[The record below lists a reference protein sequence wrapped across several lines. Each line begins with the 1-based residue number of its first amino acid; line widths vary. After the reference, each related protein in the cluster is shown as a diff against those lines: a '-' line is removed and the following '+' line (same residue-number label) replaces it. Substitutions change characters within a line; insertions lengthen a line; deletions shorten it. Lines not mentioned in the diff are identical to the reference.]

1 MGQRQQ
7 RNPGVLW
14 VLIVL
19 AIAYSVALRSLHTL
33 TGLPMLDVF
42 ISVAFGLYI
51 CSHPAANAI
60 KMLYLERYS
69 LREVASDW
77 EILRWLGLNLLVLL
91 VGWMVIFFG
100 LVQFAA
106 TRAVIR

>member
-1 MGQRQQ
+1 M
-7 RNPGVLW
+7 LW
-14 VLIVL
+14 GLIVL
-19 AIAYSVALRSLHTL
+19 AVVYSVVLRSLRTL
-33 TGLPMLDVF
+33 IGLPMLDIF

-60 KMLYLERYS
+60 KMLYQERHS
-69 LREVASDW
+69 LREIASDW

-106 TRAVIR
+106 SGAMIR